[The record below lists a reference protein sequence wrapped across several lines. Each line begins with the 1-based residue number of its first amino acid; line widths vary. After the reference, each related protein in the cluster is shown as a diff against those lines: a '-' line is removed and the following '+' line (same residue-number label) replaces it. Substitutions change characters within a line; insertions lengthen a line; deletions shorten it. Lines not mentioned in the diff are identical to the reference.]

1 MNRRTAIATMG
12 VLPFT
17 APDPDP
23 PEGERAAQFAI
34 ASAMNFFHGVMA
46 DEHVPLEHRLEAARG
61 LIGGAIHLE
70 LDPLTRRTGFTY

>member
-12 VLPFT
+12 VLPFA

-23 PEGERAAQFAI
+23 PQPNRAADYAI
-34 ASAMNFFHGVMA
+34 ASAMSFFHGVMV
-46 DEHVPLEHRLEAARG
+46 DTNVPLEQRLEAARG

-70 LDPLTRRTGFTY
+70 SDPSRKTGFTY